1 VQKHVIDKGKS
12 QTPAKVVGSVL
23 WNRGLA
29 AAMLTVEAVRT
40 AQGKYGKKPL
50 TGEQV
55 RWGIE
60 NLNVDAKRLNQLGF
74 SSMVPQVK
82 TSCMDHSGSGLVR
95 FQQWDGKR
103 WKAVSDWM
111 SGDREMVQKMV
122 QQSAAGF
129 AAEKGI
135 KPACLGG

>member
-1 VQKHVIDKGKS
+1 
-12 QTPAKVVGSVL
+12 
-23 WNRGLA
+23 
-29 AAMLTVEAVRT
+29 MLTVESVRT

-50 TGEQV
+50 SGEQV

-60 NLNVDAKRLNQLGF
+60 NLNVDTKRLNQLGF
-74 SSMVPQVK
+74 GSMVPTIK
-82 TSCMDHSGSGLVR
+82 TSCTDHSGSGLVR

-122 QQSAAGF
+122 ERSAASF